1 MQSFDIV
8 IVGGGLAGASLA
20 VALRNSRLRIAL
32 VESRPPQ
39 RPAGWDARI
48 YAVSPANAAFL
59 EGIGVWKHLD
69 PERIA
74 AVRAMEIYG
83 DAGGRLDFS
92 AYDTGVDQ
100 LAWILESS
108 LMACELWENAKR
120 QSNLTL
126 ICPGQPAGLEFRQDA
141 AIVKL
146 ADGTALSA
154 RLVVGA
160 DGRDSWVR
168 EQAGLEAINTPYG
181 EKGVV
186 ANFAT
191 GKAHRSIAWQWFQDD
206 GVLAWLPLPGNRIS
220 IVWST
225 PDAHADELCALPP
238 EELCARV
245 AAAGGHVLGDLE
257 LITPAS
263 AFPLRLMRV
272 PKTVA
277 PRLALVGDAAH
288 GIHPLSGHGI
298 NLGFQDAKELAA
310 LLAECP
316 PWQDIGDERLL
327 RRYQRARREET
338 LLMQTTT
345 DSLRR
350 LFRTNPPGLRPL
362 RNLGLGLTNAV
373 PFAKNMLVRYA
384 LSAF

>member
-1 MQSFDIV
+1 MQSFDLV

-20 VALRNSRLRIAL
+20 VALRNSRLKIAL
-32 VESRPPQ
+32 VENQPPRRPD
-39 RPAGWDARI
+39 GWDARI

-59 EGIGVWKHLD
+59 ESIGVWKHLD
-69 PERIA
+69 RERLA
-74 AVRAMEIYG
+74 PVRAMEIFG
-83 DAGGRLDFS
+83 DAGGHLGFS
-92 AYDTGVDQ
+92 AYDAGVGE

-126 ICPGQPAGLEFRQDA
+126 FCPGQPAGLEFRHDA
-141 AIVKL
+141 AVLKL
-146 ADGTALSA
+146 TDGTLLSS
-154 RLVVGA
+154 RLLVGA
-160 DGRDSWVR
+160 DGRDSWIR
-168 EQAGLEAINTPYG
+168 EHAGLEAINSPYG

-191 GKAHRSIAWQWFQDD
+191 EKPHRQIASQWFRDD

-225 PDAHADELCALPP
+225 PDTHADELCALPP

-245 AAAGGHVLGDLE
+245 AAAGGHALGKLDLV
-257 LITPAS
+257 TPAA

-272 PKTVA
+272 PETVA

-298 NLGFQDAKELAA
+298 NLGFQDAKELAD
-310 LLAECP
+310 LLGACP

-327 RRYQRARREET
+327 RRYQRARKEET

-345 DSLRR
+345 DGLRR
-350 LFRTNPPGLRPL
+350 LFHAATPGLKPL
-362 RNLGLGLTNAV
+362 RNLGLGLTNAL

-384 LSAF
+384 LGAF